1 MNSKKLKL
9 SLIIPCYNESDS
21 LELLINKL
29 FKIEDNFYEI
39 ILVNNG
45 STDDTKSIVNKLIRK
60 KLKFRLINLNE
71 NIGYGHGIMS
81 GVKESSGDIIAWT
94 HADLQTDPI
103 DVVDA
108 FNKYIKFPDYKNS
121 IIKGKRV
128 GRNFFDFFFT
138 FCMGVISSFLLKVNI
153 SDVNA
158 QPKMFHIDFLKLL
171 TQYPKDFSL
180 DLFVLYKAKV
190 NGYEIYEHPVDFK
203 NRLYGEAKGGGTIIG
218 KIKLIIRTLSY
229 IIDLKSK
236 LNNNGNY
243 SS

>member
-1 MNSKKLKL
+1 MNSEELKL
-9 SLIIPCYNESDS
+9 SLIIPCYNESDN
-21 LELLINKL
+21 LDLLINKISQ
-29 FKIEDNFYEI
+29 IEDNFYEI

-45 STDDTKSIVNKLIRK
+45 STDNTDSTAKDLIRGK
-60 KLKFRLINLNE
+60 PKFRLININK

-81 GVKESSGDIIAWT
+81 GVKNSSGDIIAWT
-94 HADLQTDPI
+94 HADLQTDPA
-103 DVVDA
+103 DVVDV
-108 FNKYIKFPDYKNS
+108 FNEYIKYPDYKNS

-158 QPKMFHIDFLKLL
+158 QPKMFHKNFLKLL
-171 TQYPKDFSL
+171 TKYPKDFSL
-180 DLFVLYKAKV
+180 DLFVLYKARV

-218 KIKLIIRTLSY
+218 KIKLIMRTLSY
-229 IIDLKSK
+229 IINLKSK
-236 LNNNGNY
+236 LNK
-243 SS
+243 